1 MSHKKA
7 GGSTK
12 NGRDSVSKRLG
23 VKLYAGQIVRA
34 GNILVRQK
42 GSNYLAGENVGTGK
56 DLADN
61 PDQQINV
68 YPNPAT
74 TSIHINFKEYSNL
87 PTGHAGTKTYL
98 TIRNILG
105 EVVLNK
111 QIQNVVT
118 VIDVSGFQN
127 GLYFVGIKTGN
138 LYWWIRR

>member
-56 DLADN
+56 DFTLFALKDGILKFTEKRVEKYDN
-61 PDQQINV
+61 RI
-68 YPNPAT
+68 
-74 TSIHINFKEYSNL
+74 FK
-87 PTGHAGTKTYL
+87 
-98 TIRNILG
+98 
-105 EVVLNK
+105 NK
-111 QIQNVVT
+111 FVNVVAAA
-118 VIDVSGFQN
+118 
-127 GLYFVGIKTGN
+127 
-138 LYWWIRR
+138 